1 MCSAGSLSKIS
12 VARIEPILRES
23 EISKTLLAGFF
34 PIRYSAGAQAI
45 RQAARAGRFGTLSF
59 LSARVKWWRKDSY
72 YRESNWRGRWDLD
85 GGGAL
90 MNQGIHAVDLLQW
103 IGGRTSRVT
112 AVAKTLVHKGI
123 QVEDTLA
130 ATVEFAGGAVG
141 TIEAATSCY
150 PGLDLSLEVSG
161 SAGNS
166 HSRSRPD
173 RILGIRRGKA
183 RRSEDVRRPV
193 GARGRRG
200 R

>member
-1 MCSAGSLSKIS
+1 
-12 VARIEPILRES
+12 
-23 EISKTLLAGFF
+23 
-34 PIRYSAGAQAI
+34 
-45 RQAARAGRFGTLSF
+45 
-59 LSARVKWWRKDSY
+59 
-72 YRESNWRGRWDLD
+72 
-85 GGGAL
+85 

-161 SAGNS
+161 SAGTAILVRDQIVFWEFAEERPEDRTMCADPSVRVGGGAADPKAISNEGHRQQIEMFCRAVRGEKS
-166 HSRSRPD
+166 EIIDGREASQSVALVEAIYRS
-173 RILGIRRGKA
+173 A
-183 RRSEDVRRPV
+183 RSGRAELVKDMQERCVR
-193 GARGRRG
+193 
-200 R
+200 